1 MSLAVWFDSGNRGRV
16 LVADSLSYFE
26 HEPHLD
32 DVAIGAS
39 FAGAA
44 TAAMA
49 MRGGVKAWIAHE
61 GGPGKDEA
69 GVSGLPLAQRFGVPA
84 AAIATMSA
92 GLSRGMTLITGTVS
106 RANQAALELGVRP
119 GQQGGEAARLM
130 LKAPRG
136 RPCNLHGI
144 IDESIHEVEIDGRR
158 RIFAV
163 WSFARVKG
171 EHPHDVFC
179 VASHAGK
186 VMADYA
192 RQVAPRGLI
201 ANDAGRGLD
210 DSGIDGLEAMGAT
223 PAAAVSAASARI
235 GDALSTYRDGVVS
248 AANAAALSI
257 GVKPGMSAKEAARL
271 MLQREGRKASCYCFF
286 SRCRPTRSRSPIP
299 WSSVC
304 SPARRVT
311 ASAARD
317 RRRTSTTRASA
328 ASPPDTS
335 TTSCSIFASAGAIRR
350 R

>member
-1 MSLAVWFDSGNRGRV
+1 MNISVWLDSAGGGRV

-26 HEPHLD
+26 HEAHLD
-32 DVAIGAS
+32 DVAVGAS

-61 GGPGKDEA
+61 GGPGKDDA
-69 GVSGLPLAQRFGVPA
+69 GVSGLALAQRFGVPA
-84 AAIATMSA
+84 AAIATMTA
-92 GLSRGMTLITGTVS
+92 GLSRGMTLISGTVS
-106 RANQAALELGVRP
+106 RANEAALALGVRP
-119 GQQGGEAARLM
+119 GQTGGEAARLM
-130 LKAPRG
+130 LQAPRG

-144 IDESIHEVEIDGRR
+144 IDESIHEVEIAANG

-171 EHPHDVFC
+171 AHPRDVFC

-192 RQVAPRGLI
+192 RQVRPRGLI

-235 GDALSTYRDGVVS
+235 GDALSTYRDGVIS
-248 AANAAALSI
+248 AANAAALAI
-257 GVKPGMSAKEAARL
+257 GVRPGITAKEAARL
-271 MLQREGRKASCYCFF
+271 MLQTG
-286 SRCRPTRSRSPIP
+286 
-299 WSSVC
+299 V
-304 SPARRVT
+304 
-311 ASAARD
+311 
-317 RRRTSTTRASA
+317 
-328 ASPPDTS
+328 
-335 TTSCSIFASAGAIRR
+335 
-350 R
+350 

>member
-1 MSLAVWFDSGNRGRV
+1 MNIGVWLDSGGGGRV

-26 HEPHLD
+26 HEAHLD
-32 DVAIGAS
+32 DVAVGAS

-61 GGPGKDEA
+61 GGPGKDDA
-69 GVSGLPLAQRFGVPA
+69 GVSGLALAQRFGVPA
-84 AAIATMSA
+84 AAIATMTA

-106 RANQAALELGVRP
+106 RMNEAALALGVRS
-119 GQQGGEAARLM
+119 GQTGGEAARLM
-130 LKAPRG
+130 LEAPRG

-144 IDESIHEVEIDGRR
+144 IDESIHEVEIAANG

-171 EHPHDVFC
+171 AHPRDVFC

-192 RQVAPRGLI
+192 RQVRPRGLI

-210 DSGIDGLEAMGAT
+210 DSGIDGLEAMGTT

-235 GDALSTYRDGVVS
+235 GDALSTYRDGVIS
-248 AANAAALSI
+248 AANAAALAI
-257 GVKPGMSAKEAARL
+257 GVRPGITAKEAARL
-271 MLQREGRKASCYCFF
+271 MLQTG
-286 SRCRPTRSRSPIP
+286 
-299 WSSVC
+299 V
-304 SPARRVT
+304 
-311 ASAARD
+311 
-317 RRRTSTTRASA
+317 
-328 ASPPDTS
+328 
-335 TTSCSIFASAGAIRR
+335 
-350 R
+350 